1 MPPSAPPA
9 GPPAKDDP
17 KIIFGW
23 CMYDW
28 ANSAYIT
35 IAVGLLPVY
44 FATAIIGPGGLTF
57 RGTRYEADTLWA
69 LMVGSADLIA
79 FACAPVL
86 GAIADF
92 SAAKKRFL
100 LFFAYV
106 GSLAATLLYL
116 SHTGDVYRTMLLFL
130 IAQVSFTNANVVYD
144 AFLPQIASQE
154 KMDWVSGKGFS
165 YGYVGGG
172 IQFALALLLV
182 VGHQRLGISQELAA
196 RIGIATAGLWWGGFT
211 LYTARYL
218 REAPSREVLPERYRN
233 WPRPLAFAAV
243 GVSRTLRT
251 TLRVR
256 RFRHLVLFLI
266 AFMLYNDGIQT
277 VINLATT
284 YGTVELKLPVWVLMG
299 TLLVIQVVAT
309 FGALAFSRL
318 AERIGTKPAIMVT
331 LVLWTAVV
339 GYAYFIHTSTE
350 FFILG
355 MIVGVVLG
363 GSQSLSRSFYGSMV
377 PEAASAE
384 FFGFY
389 TVFTK
394 FSSVFGPLVFAV
406 IKQMAGSSRLAILSL
421 VVFFVVGL
429 ALLALVD
436 VTKARQARLEAAF

>member
-1 MPPSAPPA
+1 MEPPPSPPSAPR
-9 GPPAKDDP
+9 KDDP

-44 FATAIIGPGGLTF
+44 FATAIVGPGGLTL
-57 RGTRYEADTLWA
+57 RGVHYASDTLWA
-69 LMVGSADLIA
+69 LLVGTSDLVA
-79 FACAPVL
+79 FVCAPVL

-100 LFFAYV
+100 LFFAYL
-106 GSLAATLLYL
+106 GSLATTLLYL
-116 SHTGDVYRTMLLFL
+116 AHTGDVYRTMLFFL
-130 IAQVSFTNANVVYD
+130 IAQISFTNANVVYD
-144 AFLPQIASQE
+144 AFLPQIASKE
-154 KMDWVSGKGFS
+154 KMDWVSGKGYS

-172 IQFALALLLV
+172 LQFALAPLLV
-182 VGHQRLGISQELAA
+182 GGHKTLGIPQELAA
-196 RIGIATAGLWWGGFT
+196 RIGIASAGLWWGGFP
-211 LYTARYL
+211 LYTALYV
-218 REAPSREVLPERYRN
+218 REAPSRETLPERYRS
-233 WPRPLAFAAV
+233 WLRPLGFVAV
-243 GVSRTLRT
+243 GVTRTLRT

-256 RFRHLVLFLI
+256 RFRHLVLFLL

-299 TLLVIQVVAT
+299 TLLMIQVVAT

-318 AERIGTKPAIMVT
+318 AERIGTKPAIMVS
-331 LVLWTAVV
+331 LGLWTGIV
-339 GYAYFIHTSTE
+339 GYAYFIHTALE

-363 GSQSLSRSFYGSMV
+363 GSQALSRSFYGSMV

-394 FSSVFGPLVFAV
+394 FSSVFGPLLFAV

-421 VVFFVVGL
+421 VVFFVAGL
-429 ALLALVD
+429 ALLALVNES
-436 VTKARQARLEAAF
+436 KARQARLEAAF

>member
-1 MPPSAPPA
+1 MEPQSSPPRL
-9 GPPAKDDP
+9 PAKDDP

-23 CMYDW
+23 CMYDF

-44 FATAIIGPGGLTF
+44 FATAIIGPGGLFF

-69 LMVGSADLIA
+69 LLVGTADLIA
-79 FACAPVL
+79 FVCAPVL

-100 LFFAYV
+100 LFFTYV

-116 SHTGDVYRTMLLFL
+116 SHTGDVYRTMILFL
-130 IAQVSFTNANVVYD
+130 IAQISYTNANVVYD
-144 AFLPQIASQE
+144 AFLPQIASPE

-172 IQFALALLLV
+172 LQFALALLLV

-196 RIGIATAGLWWGGFT
+196 RIGIASAGLWWGGFT
-211 LYTARYL
+211 LYTARHL
-218 REAPSREVLPERYRN
+218 REGPPLEKLPERYRG

-243 GVSRTLRT
+243 GLLRTLRT
-251 TLRVR
+251 TRRVR
-256 RFRHLVLFLI
+256 RFRHLALFLL

-284 YGTVELKLPVWVLMG
+284 YGTVELQLPVWVLMG

-309 FGALAFSRL
+309 FGALVFSRL
-318 AERIGTKPAIMVT
+318 AERIGTKPAIMTT
-331 LVLWTAVV
+331 LVLWSGVV
-339 GYAYFIHTSTE
+339 AYAYFIHSATE

-429 ALLALVD
+429 ALLALVNE
-436 VTKARQARLEAAF
+436 TKARQARLEAAF

>member
-1 MPPSAPPA
+1 MEPQSSPPL
-9 GPPAKDDP
+9 PPAKDDP

-44 FATAIIGPGGLTF
+44 FATAIIGPGGLTL

-69 LMVGSADLIA
+69 VLVGTADLIA
-79 FACAPVL
+79 FVCAPVL

-100 LFFAYV
+100 LFFTYV

-116 SHTGDVYRTMLLFL
+116 SHTGDVYRTMVLFV
-130 IAQVSFTNANVVYD
+130 IAQVCFTNANVVYD

-172 IQFALALLLV
+172 VQFALALLLV
-182 VGHQRLGISQELAA
+182 VGHETLGIPQELAA
-196 RIGIATAGLWWGGFT
+196 RIGIASAGLWWGGFT

-218 REAPSREVLPERYRN
+218 KEAPSREILPERYAG
-233 WPRPLAFAAV
+233 WPRPLAFVAV
-243 GVSRTLRT
+243 GLSRTVGTL
-251 TLRVR
+251 LRVR
-256 RFRHLVLFLI
+256 RFRHLVLFLL

-309 FGALAFSRL
+309 FGALVFSRL

-331 LVLWTAVV
+331 LVLWSGVV
-339 GYAYFIHTSTE
+339 AYAYFIHTATE

-355 MIVGVVLG
+355 VIVGVVLG

-394 FSSVFGPLVFAV
+394 FSSVFGPLLFAV

-421 VVFFVVGL
+421 VFFFVVGL
-429 ALLALVD
+429 GLLALVNE
-436 VTKARQARLEAAF
+436 TKARQARLEAAF

>member
-1 MPPSAPPA
+1 
-9 GPPAKDDP
+9 
-17 KIIFGW
+17 
-23 CMYDW
+23 
-28 ANSAYIT
+28 
-35 IAVGLLPVY
+35 
-44 FATAIIGPGGLTF
+44 
-57 RGTRYEADTLWA
+57 
-69 LMVGSADLIA
+69 
-79 FACAPVL
+79 
-86 GAIADF
+86 
-92 SAAKKRFL
+92 
-100 LFFAYV
+100 
-106 GSLAATLLYL
+106 
-116 SHTGDVYRTMLLFL
+116 
-130 IAQVSFTNANVVYD
+130 
-144 AFLPQIASQE
+144 
-154 KMDWVSGKGFS
+154 MDWVSGKGFS

-172 IQFALALLLV
+172 LQFALALLLV

-196 RIGIATAGLWWGGFT
+196 RIGIASAGLWWGGFT
-211 LYTARYL
+211 LYTARHL
-218 REAPSREVLPERYRN
+218 REGPPLEKLPERYRG
-233 WPRPLAFAAV
+233 WPRPLAFAVV
-243 GVSRTLRT
+243 GLLRTLRT
-251 TLRVR
+251 TRRVR
-256 RFRHLVLFLI
+256 RFRHLALFLL

-309 FGALAFSRL
+309 FGALVFSRL
-318 AERIGTKPAIMVT
+318 AERIGTKPAIMTT
-331 LVLWTAVV
+331 LVLWSGVV
-339 GYAYFIHTSTE
+339 GYAYFIRSATE

-429 ALLALVD
+429 ALLALVNE
-436 VTKARQARLEAAF
+436 TKARQARLEAAV

>member
-1 MPPSAPPA
+1 MLLPPSPPSAPR
-9 GPPAKDDP
+9 KDDP

-44 FATAIIGPGGLTF
+44 FATAIIGPGGLTL
-57 RGTRYEADTLWA
+57 RGVHYDPDTLWA
-69 LMVGSADLIA
+69 LMVGAADFIA
-79 FACAPVL
+79 FVCAPVL

-100 LFFAYV
+100 LFFAYL
-106 GSLAATLLYL
+106 GSLATTLLFL
-116 SHTGDVYRTMLLFL
+116 SHTGDVYRTMVFFL
-130 IAQVSFTNANVVYD
+130 IAQISFTNANVVYD
-144 AFLPQIASQE
+144 AFLPQIASEE
-154 KMDWVSGKGFS
+154 KMDWVSGKGYS

-172 IQFALALLLV
+172 LQFACALLLV

-196 RIGIATAGLWWGGFT
+196 RIGIASAGLWWGGFT
-211 LYTARYL
+211 LYTARYVN
-218 REAPSREVLPERYRN
+218 EAPSREVLPERYRS
-233 WPRPLAFAAV
+233 WPRPLAFVAV
-243 GVSRTLRT
+243 GLMRTLRT

-256 RFRHLVLFLI
+256 RFRHLALFLL

-318 AERIGTKPAIMVT
+318 AERIGTKPAIMVS
-331 LVLWTAVV
+331 LGLWTGIV
-339 GYAYFIHTSTE
+339 GYAYFIHTALE

-377 PEAASAE
+377 PESASAE

-394 FSSVFGPLVFAV
+394 FSSVFGPLLFAV
-406 IKQMAGSSRLAILSL
+406 IKQTAGSSRLAILSL

-429 ALLALVD
+429 ILLALVNE
-436 VTKARQARLEAAF
+436 TKARQARLEAAF